1 MEKHLPIL
9 FIVGGLILFT
19 LGGYN
24 FLNPSEYVWQEK
36 KADLNKIDIETKNIG
51 GLKKSRVVMSYQY
64 KVGSITYQGVRID
77 DWKLLNKQDSDNLNK
92 EKTII
97 IYHNHKNPN
106 ISFINKP
113 NEGVYR
119 MSIGLILI
127 ILGALFYFSSN
138 NVQSNNDQSN
148 HEQSNNVQSNN
159 MQSNNMQSN
168 HEQSNPIILN
178 NQSSDLVS
186 SELPLL

>member
-9 FIVGGLILFT
+9 FIVGVILFT

-113 NEGVYR
+113 KEGVYR